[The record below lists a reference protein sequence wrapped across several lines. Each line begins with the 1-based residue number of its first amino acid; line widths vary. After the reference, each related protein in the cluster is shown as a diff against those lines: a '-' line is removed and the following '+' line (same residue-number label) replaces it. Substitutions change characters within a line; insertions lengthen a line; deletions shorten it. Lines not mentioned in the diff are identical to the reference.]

1 MNRSYIDEIFRLYG
15 LETTLTGTSHLRNL
29 VSGEKVLED
38 LSYEQ
43 IKQILAAWDTRNFVP
58 ANQLENVDKVV
69 PSITKE
75 EVIRKDYTQEDY
87 DRNMVEMIT
96 KYFQSQ
102 L

>member
-1 MNRSYIDEIFRLYG
+1 MRNIDEIFRLYG
-15 LETTLTGTSHLRNL
+15 IETTLTGAAHLRKL
-29 VSGEKVLED
+29 VSGQMMVKD

-43 IKQILAAWDTRNFVP
+43 IKQVLAAWDTRNFVP

-69 PSITKE
+69 PYITKE